1 MLVFCLNES
10 PNIKLRR
17 PTLLYVHVV
26 KEYFLNMLVVNNW
39 IQDGVFVHFA
49 YRGKCKCGRRW
60 FMEEVAE
67 TSEKILETE

>member
-1 MLVFCLNES
+1 MLVFYLNEKS
-10 PNIKLRR
+10 KYK
-17 PTLLYVHVV
+17 TLLYVQGV

-60 FMEEVAE
+60 SMEEVAE